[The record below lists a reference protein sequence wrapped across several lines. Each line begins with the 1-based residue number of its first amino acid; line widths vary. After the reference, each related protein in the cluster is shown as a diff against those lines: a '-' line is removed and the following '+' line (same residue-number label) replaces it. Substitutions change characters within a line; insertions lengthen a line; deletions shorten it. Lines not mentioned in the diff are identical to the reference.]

1 MQKAPSSHAV
11 PSGWVGWVQLPPEHT
26 SAVHVLPSSV
36 HDPVRFVKT
45 QPLTGSQVSVVHSLP
60 SLQTRGPPG
69 WQVPDP
75 SQLSP
80 IVQALLS
87 LQEVPAP
94 AGV

>member
-1 MQKAPSSHAV
+1 M
-11 PSGWVGWVQLPPEHT
+11 PPEHT